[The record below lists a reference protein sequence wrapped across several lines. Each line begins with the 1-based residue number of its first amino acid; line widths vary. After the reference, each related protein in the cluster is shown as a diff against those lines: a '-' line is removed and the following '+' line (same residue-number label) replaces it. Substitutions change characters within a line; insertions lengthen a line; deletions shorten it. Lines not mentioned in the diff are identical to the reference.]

1 MADLLIEIGCEDLPA
16 GSIEALAAH
25 LGSKLHTVLLD
36 AELAGPPPA
45 LYATPRRIAALFPE
59 VGARQPDTDVE
70 RKGPALAAA
79 YDADGAPT
87 KALAGFLRGAGATTD
102 DVSTIET
109 PKGSWV
115 VLQQR
120 KPGLALAD
128 IVGKALPGIVASM
141 PMPRRMRW
149 GDGDDEFLRPL
160 VWLLAVHGS
169 ETLPLTL
176 FGLTAGNETRGHR
189 FHAPDEMRIDEPA
202 RYADQLTD
210 AKVVA
215 DFAKRRALIVDQVAA
230 AASKLDAVAVM
241 DDELVDEVTALVEW
255 PVALAGQFEALYLEI
270 PDEALIQTMQENQRY
285 FALRDRAGK
294 LMNAFITVANVE
306 SSNPATIIDGNERVI
321 RPRFADTMFF
331 WEKDKARELSSYRP
345 DLDRVLFQEKLGS
358 VGDKVGRL
366 ELLAS
371 DIAGMIGAEPV
382 SCSLAAALCKCDL
395 VTAIVEELAKMQ
407 GIAGRYYASRDGQPD
422 DIALAMEEHYFP
434 KQAGGALPGNPIAET
449 LALADKIDTIVGI
462 HGQGLV
468 PSGAKDPFA
477 LRRASLGVLRILSE
491 GGPGGEGHDVDV
503 AALVAASARHYAGR
517 LEAIDEKAIIGYI
530 MDRLRGY
537 LIERGAPGDAIEAV
551 LARGLSNPLD
561 IRARLTAVESFRS
574 SDAAVALAAASK
586 RIGNLLRKAD
596 MTIPEAVDDTL
607 FEESAE
613 RALAQALDKARPAI
627 EEGFA
632 RRDYQDAMTATA
644 TLREPVDAFFEAV
657 MVMADVPAV
666 RANRLALLAQ
676 VEKLCSHTADLSRL
690 DIGETDRQSA

>member
-16 GSIEALAAH
+16 GSIEALASH
-25 LGSKLHTVLLD
+25 LGSKLHAVLLD
-36 AELAGPPPA
+36 AELAGPEPT
-45 LYATPRRIAALFPE
+45 LYATPRRIAALFPA

-70 RKGPALAAA
+70 RKGPAVAAA

-87 KALAGFLRGAGATTD
+87 KALDGFLRGAGATRD
-102 DVSTIET
+102 DVSTVET
-109 PKGSWV
+109 PKGSWIV
-115 VLQQR
+115 VQQR
-120 KPGLALAD
+120 KPGLTLAE
-128 IVGKALPGIVASM
+128 IVGKALPGLVGSM

-149 GDGDDEFLRPL
+149 GAGDDDFLRPL

-169 ETLPLTL
+169 ETVPLTL

-189 FHAPDEMRIDEPA
+189 FHAPGMIRIDEPA
-202 RYADQLTD
+202 AYADTLAD
-210 AKVVA
+210 AKVIA
-215 DFAKRRALIVDQVAA
+215 DFAARRALIVEQVTAEA
-230 AASKLDAVAVM
+230 TRLDAVAVM
-241 DDELVDEVTALVEW
+241 DEELVDEVTALVEW
-255 PVALAGQFEALYLEI
+255 PVALAGQFEAQYLEI

-285 FALRDRAGK
+285 FALRDRAGA
-294 LMNAFITVANVE
+294 LMNAFITVANIE
-306 SSNPATIIDGNERVI
+306 SNKPSTIIDGNERVI

-358 VGDKVGRL
+358 VGDKVSRL
-366 ELLAS
+366 EVLAS
-371 DIAGMIGAEPV
+371 DVAGMIGAQPV
-382 SCSLAAALCKCDL
+382 DCALAAALCKCDL

-407 GIAGRYYASRDGQPD
+407 GIAGRYYALRDGHPE
-422 DIALAMEEHYFP
+422 DIAAAMEEHYFP
-434 KQAGGALPGNPIAET
+434 KQAGGALPGNPVAEA
-449 LALADKIDTIVGI
+449 LALADKIDTIVGV

-491 GGPGGEGHDVDV
+491 GGPEGQGHDVDV
-503 AALVAASARHYAGR
+503 AALVAASARNFAGR
-517 LEAIDEKAIIGYI
+517 LDGIDQAAIVGYV

-537 LIERGAPGDAIEAV
+537 LTERGAEGDAIEAV

-561 IRARLTAVESFRS
+561 IRARLAAVESFRK

-596 MTIPEAVDDTL
+596 MTIPDAVDRSL

-613 RALAQALDKARPAI
+613 EALADALDTARPSI

-632 RRDYQDAMTATA
+632 QRDYHGAMTATA
-644 TLREPVDAFFEAV
+644 SLREPVDTFFEAV

-666 RANRLALLAQ
+666 RANRLALLAR
-676 VEKLCSHTADLSRL
+676 VEALCSHTADLSRL
-690 DIGETDRQSA
+690 EVGDGEGQAA